1 MSGELKLNAEEFY
14 QAALAFIPVTE
25 AQRTARSTASGD
37 SNSYYGQ
44 WGNDEMGLAFYKN
57 YRPLRS
63 GALASANDFV
73 DSFDKFREA
82 FVDARD
88 EFVSRDTAN
97 GELQARIGQEITP
110 EGSETPMTVESG
122 QRLSFDGQ
130 ETFETPEE
138 IAEDLNSIED
148 AQEEARDDA
157 EEDYS

>member
-73 DSFDKFREA
+73 DSFDQFREA

-122 QRLSFDGQ
+122 QRLVRRSG
-130 ETFETPEE
+130 
-138 IAEDLNSIED
+138 DLRDPGGDRGSQPMIS
-148 AQEEARDDA
+148 QEEAAMMRRRTIPDG
-157 EEDYS
+157 